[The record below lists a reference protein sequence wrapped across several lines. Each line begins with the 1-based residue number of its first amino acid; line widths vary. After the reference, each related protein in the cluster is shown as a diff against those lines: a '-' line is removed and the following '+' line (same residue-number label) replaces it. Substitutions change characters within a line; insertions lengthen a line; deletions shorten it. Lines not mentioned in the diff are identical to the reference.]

1 MVVDAFMWS
10 YERDAIKIRLA
21 TLANVVGVHVAVQAT
36 NTFRGEPRRVRK
48 LNLPNVIDVV
58 VTIPA
63 GLDAWESEKWLR
75 NTVLAEAVK
84 LCGSA
89 ELYMVCDGD
98 EIPRPESIIAASF
111 AGQPMTLVTD
121 YRNFYADWRGT
132 DEELAHQPTIGH
144 LYDYENCGGAGNA
157 RWHAFWP
164 RSEEKGWHLSSLGG
178 DAVIKKKLE
187 SFAHAEYDTD
197 EIKAQLDTARKGH
210 KDFLNRFE
218 LEYTD
223 DIPLGVPKRL
233 LGGKF

>member
-1 MVVDAFMWS
+1 MVIDAFMWS
-10 YERDAIKIRLA
+10 YERDAVKIRVA

-36 NTFRGEPRRVRK
+36 NTFRGTKRRVSK
-48 LNLPNVIDVV
+48 LNLPNVIDVI
-58 VTIPA
+58 VTIPD

-84 LCGSA
+84 LFGPN

-98 EIPRPESIIAASF
+98 EIPRPESIIEASF
-111 AGQPMTLVTD
+111 AGIPMTLLTD

-132 DEELAHQPTIGH
+132 GEALAHQPTIGK
-144 LYDYENCGGAGNA
+144 LQDYLDVGGAGDA
-157 RWHAFWP
+157 RWSAFWT
-164 RSEEKGWHLSSLGG
+164 RSMDWGWHLSSLGG

-187 SFAHAEYDTD
+187 TFAHTEYDTD
-197 EIKAQLDTARKGH
+197 EVKAQLDSARKGH

-218 LEYTD
+218 LEWTD